1 MRYKGESS
9 LEKILEMKS
18 ICKQFSGN
26 QVLFDVDFDLNYGE
40 VHALVGENGAGK
52 STLIKTLAGVHQP
65 DKGRILI
72 AGKEIQINNTADAFA
87 AGISTIHQEFNLV
100 PGLSVTNNIF
110 LGREIKGASGFL
122 DEVKMREETL
132 KLLKRISADI
142 QPERKIKELGVA
154 EKQMVEICKAL
165 SLEAKIVVMDEP
177 TAVLSQKEIDKLFEI
192 IEAIKKEGVS
202 VIYISHRLEELP
214 IIADRV
220 SAMRDGHMVGSLAK
234 NEIEKEVITRLMIG
248 RDLTEQF
255 PKVERQITDT
265 VLEVKNLS
273 RKGVLENI
281 SFSLHKG
288 EILGFSGLVGSG
300 RTELARA
307 IMGIDEIDSGEI
319 WLDGEKIKPKSA
331 LKSKYDG
338 IVMIPEER
346 KTQGLVLSMSVT
358 DNVLL
363 PYLKLFSKAGFLN
376 KKKMH
381 ELTKE
386 LIEKLEIHPADQN
399 IHALNM
405 SGGNQQKVSIAKWVY
420 EKHKVIVFDEPTRGV
435 DVGAKAEIYRIIQNI
450 AKEGVG
456 IIMISSELPEII
468 GMSDRVI
475 VMREGRIT
483 GEVEKQELAEHTI
496 MQYAF

>member
-1 MRYKGESS
+1 MGKK
-9 LEKILEMKS
+9 LLEMKS

-52 STLIKTLAGVHQP
+52 STLIKALAGVHQP
-65 DKGRILI
+65 DKGQIFI
-72 AGKEIQINNTADAFA
+72 GGKEVHINNTADAFA
-87 AGISTIHQEFNLV
+87 VGVSTIHQEFNLV
-100 PGLSVTNNIF
+100 PGLSVANNIF
-110 LGREIKGASGFL
+110 LGREIKGTPGFL
-122 DEVKMREETL
+122 NEAKMQEETQ
-132 KLLKRISADI
+132 KLLNRISAEI
-142 QPERKIKELGVA
+142 KPEQKIRELGVA

-220 SAMRDGHMVGSLAK
+220 SAMRDGHMVGQLSK
-234 NEIEKEVITRLMIG
+234 NEIEKDVITRLMIG
-248 RDLTEQF
+248 RDLKEQF
-255 PKVERQITDT
+255 PKVEKEISNT
-265 VLEVKNLS
+265 VLEVKHLS
-273 RKGVLENI
+273 RKGVLEDI
-281 SFSLHKG
+281 SFSLKKG

-307 IMGIDEIDSGEI
+307 ILGIDPIDEGEI
-319 WLDGEKIKPKSA
+319 WLDGKKMEPKSA
-331 LKSKYDG
+331 LNSKGDG
-338 IVMIPEER
+338 IVMVPEER

-358 DNVLL
+358 DNVAL
-363 PYLKLFSKAGFLN
+363 PYLKMFSKAGFLN
-376 KKKMH
+376 KKKVR
-381 ELTKE
+381 ELTEE
-386 LIEKLEIHPADQN
+386 LIEKFDIHPANQD
-399 IHALNM
+399 IRTLNM

-435 DVGAKAEIYRIIQNI
+435 DVGAKAEIYRIMQNI

-475 VMREGRIT
+475 VMREGKIT
-483 GEVEKQELAEHTI
+483 GELKKQELAEHAI
-496 MQYAF
+496 MRYAF